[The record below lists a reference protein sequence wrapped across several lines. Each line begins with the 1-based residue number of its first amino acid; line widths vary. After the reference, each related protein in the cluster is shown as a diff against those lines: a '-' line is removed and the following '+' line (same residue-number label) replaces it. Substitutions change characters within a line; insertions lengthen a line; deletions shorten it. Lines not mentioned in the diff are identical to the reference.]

1 MEFISK
7 VNPFKKIANN
17 LSGRKHQ
24 KEKSAHHSNGVSYH
38 DSKPWFPSNNHPT
51 TFTECTSSVVFN
63 KELVWNENKL
73 YRSSESQRSHDNNV
87 SSVSNKTKGYD
98 KDYDNTRTSVAHSNK
113 PKKPT
118 KYVQYDNGGF
128 QVNNTSTSTTDHHG
142 NKNHWYVGSTQT
154 DTSFDEDSFAMRY
167 YRNSLLLGTSA
178 YQDNYMGAMQYYGNR
193 HQPTNVADSNG
204 VVMRS
209 HGNKQSSFNKE
220 KRRSFVSKSS
230 KNLGRYLELGLPFLY
245 KNASENH
252 LVHWSSIRIC
262 DGITISNRRFL
273 GDTYL

>member
-24 KEKSAHHSNGVSYH
+24 KEKSAHHSNGVGYH
-38 DSKPWFPSNNHPT
+38 DSQPWFPSNNHPT

-73 YRSSESQRSHDNNV
+73 YRWSESQNNHGNNV
-87 SSVSNKTKGYD
+87 SGVSNKTKGYQGSD
-98 KDYDNTRTSVAHSNK
+98 RDYDNTRTSVAHSNK
-113 PKKPT
+113 PKKPNQ
-118 KYVQYDNGGF
+118 YAQYDNAGF
-128 QVNNTSTSTTDHHG
+128 QVNNTNTTSTTDDYG
-142 NKNHWYVGSTQT
+142 SKNHWYVGSTQT
-154 DTSFDEDSFAMRY
+154 DTSLDEDSFAMRY

-178 YQDNYMGAMQYYGNR
+178 YRDNYMGAMQYYGNR
-193 HQPTNVADSNG
+193 HQPSSVADSNG

-209 HGNKQSSFNKE
+209 HGNKQPSFNKE

-230 KNLGRYLELGLPFLY
+230 KNLGRYLELGLAFL
-245 KNASENH
+245 
-252 LVHWSSIRIC
+252 
-262 DGITISNRRFL
+262 T
-273 GDTYL
+273 